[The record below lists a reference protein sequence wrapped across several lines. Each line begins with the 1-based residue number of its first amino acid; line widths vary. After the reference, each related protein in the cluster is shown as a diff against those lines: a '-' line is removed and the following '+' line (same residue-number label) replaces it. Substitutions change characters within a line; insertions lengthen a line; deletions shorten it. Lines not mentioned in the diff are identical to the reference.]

1 MPRTYEETIK
11 DATVQYLDSIDM
23 SNPPSPNDVQQDI
36 LYEISIQFQ
45 MENACHQKGTLWK
58 IPHRLSPAQLTAIL
72 MKMHNIVNIA
82 FAGTNAPREFD
93 VLAIYQTD
101 GINKGIYVSDKQAFY
116 KQMHEYCF
124 NISEKEVN
132 ETLALLKHE
141 AKRVV
146 RNSDKN
152 LIAVNNGIFDYDT
165 KQLLPFSPDYV
176 FVSKSKV
183 DYNPNATNIVIHN
196 DDDNTDWDIE
206 SWMADLFDNNQALTH
221 LMWQIVGA
229 IIRPNVPWNK
239 SAWFYANTGNNGKE
253 TLCEFMRQ
261 IAGKGTYASI
271 PLSDFA
277 KDFMLEPLLQASC
290 IIVDENDVGEYIDK
304 AANLKAIITNDV
316 IQMNRKFK
324 MPVAFQFKGF
334 MVQCLNELPRF
345 KDKSES
351 FYRRLL
357 FVPFSKCFTGAERK
371 YIKADYLRRKEV
383 LEYALYK
390 VLNMD
395 YYSLDE
401 PPECKAV
408 LEEYKGYNDP
418 VRQFLDEMLPK
429 CVWDLL
435 PFKFLFD
442 LYKAWFADISPTG
455 SPVGRNTFIFEVK
468 KLIGKYSEWEV
479 CGKERTL
486 NRMYNPEPLIKKYNL
501 RNWMNPNYRGSDVEK
516 MCHPDLQ
523 KNYSGGLLRRP

>member
-1 MPRTYEETIK
+1 MRP
-11 DATVQYLDSIDM
+11 
-23 SNPPSPNDVQQDI
+23 
-36 LYEISIQFQ
+36 LYE
-45 MENACHQKGTLWK
+45 W
-58 IPHRLSPAQLTAIL
+58 
-72 MKMHNIVNIA
+72 
-82 FAGTNAPREFD
+82 
-93 VLAIYQTD
+93 
-101 GINKGIYVSDKQAFY
+101 
-116 KQMHEYCF
+116 
-124 NISEKEVN
+124 
-132 ETLALLKHE
+132 
-141 AKRVV
+141 
-146 RNSDKN
+146 
-152 LIAVNNGIFDYDT
+152 IF
-165 KQLLPFSPDYV
+165 F
-176 FVSKSKV
+176 F
-183 DYNPNATNIVIHN
+183 
-196 DDDNTDWDIE
+196 
-206 SWMADLFDNNQALTH
+206 
-221 LMWQIVGA
+221 
-229 IIRPNVPWNK
+229 
-239 SAWFYANTGNNGKE
+239 
-253 TLCEFMRQ
+253 RQ
-261 IAGKGTYASI
+261 ILKYRLFS
-271 PLSDFA
+271 LW
-277 KDFMLEPLLQASC
+277 

-486 NRMYNPEPLIKKYNL
+486 KRMDNPEPLIKKYNL

-516 MCHPDLQ
+516 MCHPGLQ
-523 KNYSGGLLRRP
+523 KSYSGGLLRRQ